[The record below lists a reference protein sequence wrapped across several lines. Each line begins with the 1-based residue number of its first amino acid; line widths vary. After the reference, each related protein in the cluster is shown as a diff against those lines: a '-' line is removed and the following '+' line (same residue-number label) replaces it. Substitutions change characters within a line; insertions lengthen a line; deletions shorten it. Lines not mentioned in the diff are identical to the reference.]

1 MALIYCIVPLVLGI
15 SSFVTLLVEAYM
27 SFYLLNYIAH
37 VWQAIWV
44 FIKWFKFSL
53 LGFGS

>member
-27 SFYLLNYIAH
+27 RFYLLNYIAH

-44 FIKWFKFSL
+44 FKKRFKVSL
-53 LGFGS
+53 LRFGG